1 MVGMIIGGV
10 SAAASIF
17 GGLSAQSDAK
27 AAAAQQRELGRLNAG
42 YIREEGAEQLR
53 RKSFEFGRVEGSTR
67 ATGAAS
73 GLGGKS
79 RTGYLSVMK
88 QQHQLELDWMS
99 KSTDS
104 RANIAKKGGG
114 IAADITT
121 AQGNTAMWRGISG
134 GLSSLGGIKW

>member
-1 MVGMIIGGV
+1 MISAIIGGV

-53 RKSFEFGRVEGSTR
+53 RKTFEFERIEGSTQ
-67 ATGAAS
+67 AIGAAS
-73 GLGGKS
+73 GLGGRT

-88 QQHQLELDWMS
+88 EQHGLELDWMS

-104 RANIAKKGGG
+104 RAKIAKKGGG

-121 AQGNTAMWRGISG
+121 AQGNTAMWQGISG
-134 GLSSLGGIKW
+134 GLSSFGGIKW